1 MSFLN
6 LFWGADRSRITTDYS
21 RHARIITCVRYPTSP
36 AFRRYAYS
44 RLVPVFSPAR
54 MCQKAHTPL
63 AKNPLSGIVVLGGR
77 LELPTPGSSNQCSNQ
92 LSYPSIYSV
101 LFPPKTPFM
110 LSPVF
115 LIDPNESLTSLYDCL
130 AWSNTGFR

>member
-1 MSFLN
+1 
-6 LFWGADRSRITTDYS
+6 
-21 RHARIITCVRYPTSP
+21 
-36 AFRRYAYS
+36 
-44 RLVPVFSPAR
+44 
-54 MCQKAHTPL
+54 
-63 AKNPLSGIVVLGGR
+63 
-77 LELPTPGSSNQCSNQ
+77 
-92 LSYPSIYSV
+92 V